1 MLLTLF
7 CLVQGTQ
14 TAFAVDIDRNKTV
27 SHLKGA
33 IKAEEPNVLACVGAP
48 DLRLWKVE
56 IPDDRDDLIQGQ
68 TLQDDNQL
76 LSTRRLARYWTD
88 TPPSDHIHVIIK
100 LPEPAPPSE
109 LESPTQ
115 RKRKRWA
122 ALNSI
127 LDKNKKVKTT
137 ADGAKSTGYSY
148 VSWEDIRSV
157 YEPVMYGM
165 TIQPKEIPAED
176 LESLYKYLCRAT
188 PVFGP
193 IYSGKEAKRLHF
205 VAPILIYLGGL
216 FNGRMRILIE
226 ERIPGKNIHT
236 DGNFEFVVQI
246 GGKKICI
253 IQAKKDDMEQGMA
266 QDLLGCEAVADTEN
280 SECVLGIVTNY
291 LLWSF
296 Y

>member
-1 MLLTLF
+1 MSSSSCQSLLLPLVSETRVSSFCGFTPLPMLT
-7 CLVQGTQ
+7 
-14 TAFAVDIDRNKTV
+14 I
-27 SHLKGA
+27 SGA
-33 IKAEEPNVLACVGAP
+33 
-48 DLRLWKVE
+48 
-56 IPDDRDDLIQGQ
+56 
-68 TLQDDNQL
+68 
-76 LSTRRLARYWTD
+76 
-88 TPPSDHIHVIIK
+88 
-100 LPEPAPPSE
+100 E

-127 LDKNKKVKTT
+127 LVKNKKVKTT
-137 ADGAKSTGYSY
+137 ADGAKSTGYSC

-188 PVFGP
+188 PVLGP

-226 ERIPGKNIHT
+226 ERIPGKKYTH
-236 DGNFEFVVQI
+236 
-246 GGKKICI
+246 
-253 IQAKKDDMEQGMA
+253 
-266 QDLLGCEAVADTEN
+266 
-280 SECVLGIVTNY
+280 
-291 LLWSF
+291 
-296 Y
+296 